1 MRTLR
6 RSPPRLIRGFTRIV
20 WLLNATPLSDGA
32 GDAAHV
38 PTQCLLPCICLPPS
52 TTIYEPDRA
61 ALSGATAIFFT
72 APAPLPAGRTGAM
85 GSTHRSV
92 HPPGDCAS
100 EVIEC

>member
-6 RSPPRLIRGFTRIV
+6 RSPPRLIRGFIRIV

-38 PTQCLLPCICLPPS
+38 PTQCLLPCICLPPT

-72 APAPLPAGRTGAM
+72 ATPPFSRRRRGDGGQLFGL
-85 GSTHRSV
+85 STHQAIAPAR
-92 HPPGDCAS
+92 
-100 EVIEC
+100 